1 MSTSVAGTVADVV
14 EVAVA
19 AAAAARTKWLG
30 RWELAVEMLEV
41 AATVPAM
48 TAEPPVAATMVAAT
62 TVAVAVAREAA
73 EAGVV

>member
-1 MSTSVAGTVADVV
+1 MSTSVAGTGVDVV

-48 TAEPPVAATMVAAT
+48 TAEPPVAATVATT
-62 TVAVAVAREAA
+62 TVAVAVARAAA